1 MYKLCREP
9 KSFKKI
15 IIVFGSLVSFS
26 SYLFHL
32 SKQEKMA
39 THFFKTWTLI
49 IKEKK
54 SMQVP
59 VISDPWIRNA
69 LLIFLNLK

>member
-1 MYKLCREP
+1 MYTLCREP
-9 KSFKKI
+9 KSFKKV

-26 SYLFHL
+26 SYLFHIR
-32 SKQEKMA
+32 KKIA
-39 THFFKTWTLI
+39 AHFFKTWILI

-54 SMQVP
+54 SMQILG
-59 VISDPWIRNA
+59 ISDPWIKNA